1 MDTVWISLAVPSVLA
16 VQAPASGTG
25 LNSLSIHG
33 SALEL
38 RWGAALLVVVG
49 PPPTKERW
57 NSLSRWSRYMC
68 TNVHGKKPWNMPRH
82 RVWSTC
88 LWQRLS
94 RSTTPS
100 RSTMA
105 LCQPPNIL
113 TTTQDLHPG
122 TAAFTMLRSTCCGAL
137 RQESWHTRRLLHG
150 DVCTPYTQGSH
161 QCVPWLGQSFQQ
173 KRLSQPDV
181 PGWTCV
187 HVPRYGAWIAASAQD
202 PRQLDA
208 NSSALQ
214 LYQWVHLDP
223 TCAFECAYSDQQ
235 ARHWPSTCWPFI
247 ESVPLW
253 YGTGMTHADDL
264 QRALLHYTA
273 QFTVHLKRQFN
284 EAENLGSQQMRD
296 KVAAMAAA
304 PATTATWTTFAA
316 MDTAA
321 DETTAENP
329 WSTGTESWGELQL
342 VKRCW
347 YMMLIHASSW
357 CRFCTLYLDSTPQYM
372 YAFTLGPQ
380 GTVRPKLGVHTSW
393 LRL

>member
-38 RWGAALLVVVG
+38 RWGAALLVVVDPHRLRRDG
-49 PPPTKERW
+49 TVSRGAAGTCVPTYMGRNREPCRGTGCEVHVCGNDSAGVQRPVDRRW
-57 NSLSRWSRYMC
+57 HFANRPTYSPQHRIYILALQLSRC
-68 TNVHGKKPWNMPRH
+68 G
-82 RVWSTC
+82 
-88 LWQRLS
+88 
-94 RSTTPS
+94 
-100 RSTMA
+100 
-105 LCQPPNIL
+105 
-113 TTTQDLHPG
+113 DLH
-122 TAAFTMLRSTCCGAL
+122 AVVHCDRSRGIHA
-137 RQESWHTRRLLHG
+137 RLLHG

-253 YGTGMTHADDL
+253 YGTGTTHADDL

-273 QFTVHLKRQFN
+273 QFTVHVKRQFN

-316 MDTAA
+316 MDTTA

-342 VKRCW
+342 VKRFW

-357 CRFCTLYLDSTPQYM
+357 CRFCTAISRQYTTVHVRIHFGASRYSTTQVGRTY
-372 YAFTLGPQ
+372 
-380 GTVRPKLGVHTSW
+380 
-393 LRL
+393 